1 MAENNSGMTGTTGS
15 TGSGSNTGSRMSG
28 SSSSEGI
35 QGVLRKLGIDETLI
49 NGMIDNWRKQ
59 LTDTVTS
66 TIQETEL
73 RDAFDKVR
81 HVMGGSAETVKT
93 YSARNPKLFYSGV
106 TAVMIGAGLI
116 AAAAR
121 DAAGDTEVDVSSTTN
136 DRGL

>member
-1 MAENNSGMTGTTGS
+1 MADTNSGMTGS
-15 TGSGSNTGSRMSG
+15 TGNTGTTSGSRMAG
-28 SSSSEGI
+28 GTGEGI
-35 QGVLRKLGIDETLI
+35 QGILRKLGIDETLI

-59 LTDTVTS
+59 LTDTVTT

-93 YSARNPKLFYSGV
+93 FSHRNPKLFYSGV

-121 DAAGDTEVDVSSTTN
+121 EGTVDTESDVTLNTAT